1 MGMTAERFPIE
12 ASHVMMFA
20 RAIGDKNPAYVD
32 PESAEAAAVGGVVAP
47 PTFPMAAA
55 QFDPDNPLIPKPD
68 EKWFGSASGP
78 GLARGGGGGG
88 GGLHAEQ
95 AFDYHRPLRAGDVLS
110 GILRDG
116 RSWEKQSKR
125 AGTLRFNEHVIEYR
139 DQHGEPVVTVTMVGV
154 QTERAVE
161 QGG

>member
-1 MGMTAERFPIE
+1 MTAERFPVE

-20 RAIGDKNPAYVD
+20 RAIGDTNPAYLD

-47 PTFPMAAA
+47 PTFPMAEW
-55 QFDPDNPLIPKPD
+55 QFDPDNTLIPRPG

-95 AFDYHRPLRAGDVLS
+95 TFEYHRPLRVGDVLS
-110 GILRDG
+110 GTRRDG

-125 AGTLRFNEHVIEYR
+125 AGTLKFSEHVIEYR
-139 DQHGEPVVTVTMVGV
+139 DQQGEPVVTVTMVGV
-154 QTERAVE
+154 QTERPVE
-161 QGG
+161 QGGS